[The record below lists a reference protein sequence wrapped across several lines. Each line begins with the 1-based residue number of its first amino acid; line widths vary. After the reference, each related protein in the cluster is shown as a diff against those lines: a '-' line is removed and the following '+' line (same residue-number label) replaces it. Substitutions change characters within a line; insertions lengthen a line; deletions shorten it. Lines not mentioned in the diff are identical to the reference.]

1 MDQHGSYD
9 IYNIVIYC
17 LVRNAMNL
25 RWEPNLW
32 LQKHGQPSTHMI
44 STKKRSIDS
53 MMIPA
58 MCKSLKWLNHV
69 CNIIT
74 SYHIIYNIYKQMIRS
89 PPRQK
94 KFTLCWRT
102 STRCASYTSMAGI
115 TLARPPENC
124 PVGDPGRP
132 RSHKGGWRQGNDHVN
147 VCESCLMFVVR
158 HIMD

>member
-1 MDQHGSYD
+1 MTYIILSYIVWWEMLWTLGGNQICGSK
-9 IYNIVIYC
+9 NM
-17 LVRNAMNL
+17 ANL
-25 RWEPNLW
+25 LHTWYP
-32 LQKHGQPSTHMI
+32 Q
-44 STKKRSIDS
+44 KKRSIDS

-124 PVGDPGRP
+124 PVGDPGCP